1 MDTVT
6 NVEAG
11 DVAVRRAS
19 PIDTVGRNPYDNT
32 KPGHRTLLSTR
43 GLERHFGGLK
53 AVDGVDF
60 SLEEGEIRAIIGPNG
75 AGKTTFV
82 SLLCGR
88 VPPTR
93 GTILFEGADVT
104 LLPAYRRVGRGISYT
119 FQITNVFSN
128 LSVFDNVM
136 LAAQSRMRRSRKMF
150 ARMDQAELDRKAM
163 AALSAAGLG
172 TRGSVKAGELA
183 YGHQRLLE
191 VAMGLALEPLLLIL
205 DEPTQG
211 LSDSEIDEFCTL
223 VKRIAA
229 TTTILLI
236 EHNMN
241 VVMQL
246 ADKITVMNRGRILAE
261 GTPAEIRDNPEVQAA
276 YLAA

>member
-1 MDTVT
+1 VD
-6 NVEAG
+6 
-11 DVAVRRAS
+11 
-19 PIDTVGRNPYDNT
+19 RNRP
-32 KPGHRTLLSTR
+32 LLLETS
-43 GLERHFGGLK
+43 GLERHFGGLN

-60 SLEEGEIRAIIGPNG
+60 ALREGEVRAIIGPNG

-88 VPPTR
+88 LTPSAGSIQFR
-93 GTILFEGADVT
+93 GEDVT
-104 LLPAYRRVGRGISYT
+104 RLPAYRRVGRGIAYT
-119 FQITNVFSN
+119 FQITNVFGN

-136 LAAQSRMRRSRKMF
+136 LAAQSCMRRRGGFF
-150 ARMDQAELDRKAM
+150 ARIDRAELECRVT
-163 AALSAAGLG
+163 AALSAVGLDSRAALK
-172 TRGSVKAGELA
+172 TGELA

-191 VAMGLALEPLLLIL
+191 VAMGLALEPSLLIL

-223 VKRIAA
+223 IKRIAA
-229 TTTILLI
+229 NATILLI
-236 EHNMN
+236 EHNMH

-246 ADKITVMNRGRILAE
+246 ASRITVMNRGKILAE
-261 GTPAEIRDNPEVQAA
+261 GDPEEIRCNPEVQAA